1 MRNITGQ
8 NLFYY
13 NRCKRQ
19 LWISMHHI
27 NMEIYNE
34 DVGIG
39 KLIEDTT
46 YQRRGEKHKQVL
58 LENIKVDFID
68 TKKKVLHE
76 TKKSSK
82 NIESGIM
89 QMKFYLYTIGGSYT
103 GLIEVPTERF
113 KQVVILTDDDKKE
126 IENIISDINI
136 IYNDKCPA
144 IEKDITSCEK
154 CSFFDFCYS

>member
-1 MRNITGQ
+1 MDITGS
-8 NLFYY
+8 NFNYY
-13 NRCKRQ
+13 ANCKRQ

-34 DVGIG
+34 DIGLG

-46 YQRRGEKHKQVL
+46 YQRRSEKHKQVL

-82 NIESGIM
+82 NIKNAIM

-113 KQVVILTDDDKKE
+113 KQVVTLTDDDKKE
-126 IENIISDINI
+126 IENIISEINI
-136 IYNDKCPA
+136 IYNGKCPK
-144 IEKDITSCEK
+144 IEREMVFCEK